1 MADPRSQR
9 AEPSDG
15 GRSLQALERLRERV
29 EAAAAEIERLRAEN
43 AELAAR
49 VRELAALDAAG
60 GDATVLGLSIDEEPE
75 ALREKIE
82 GFIAVIDRMLA
93 EPSPDAP
100 AEPSESSS

>member
-1 MADPRSQR
+1 MADSRSQR

-49 VRELAALDAAG
+49 VRELAALEAAG
-60 GDATVLGLSIDEEPE
+60 GGADALRLALDEEPE

-82 GFIAVIDRMLA
+82 GFIAAIDRMLA
-93 EPSPDAP
+93 EPAAEDE